1 MLKEKAKT
9 YVSHKP
15 EWLVL
20 SVAVA
25 TGLSIMGD
33 SLMYAILPLEAKN
46 LGISLSLVGLLLSAN
61 RLIRLVSNTPVSLI
75 FERLG
80 PWRPFVGSTVLG
92 FVTALLYG
100 TGWGFVVFLLARMG
114 WGVAWSGLRQ
124 GGYEA
129 IWSGSQHNK
138 GRLMGLLWGVIRLGS
153 AIGVV
158 VGGYLRDEFGYQVS
172 VAVIAGFTAL
182 AIPIASFMRWP
193 NPDSRKSEQA
203 TAPAKAPSQGTMLS
217 LEGWRAAFR
226 VPARRWLLIAGFIHA
241 VLGAVVT
248 ATASVFL
255 AERLGAD
262 NDLLLSTIGIGTLT
276 GGLLAV
282 RWTSNLLFGPFI
294 GFISDRIGQTRII
307 ILLAIL
313 TLIGLIGAVRIS
325 GREGVL
331 FLLPVFVAISGLF
344 VTLSASSSGLA
355 VHARRPHLFVGTYA
369 TATDAGSALGPLLA
383 FNLGQ
388 IAGFG
393 PLYLALSLL
402 LLLSVLQYWRVVH
415 CQTNSEMSF

>member
-9 YVSHKP
+9 RVSHKP

-46 LGISLSLVGLLLSAN
+46 LGISLSLVGVLLSAN

-80 PWRPFVGSTVLG
+80 PWRPFIGATVLG
-92 FVTALLYG
+92 FVAALLYG

-138 GRLMGLLWGVIRLGS
+138 GRLMGLLWGVVRLGS

-158 VGGYLRDEFGYQVS
+158 VGGYLRDEFGYHIS

-182 AIPIASFMRWP
+182 AIPIAFFMRWP
-193 NPDSRKSEQA
+193 HPGPRESEQT
-203 TAPAKAPSQGTMLS
+203 TAPAKAPAQGTMLS
-217 LEGWRAAFR
+217 LEGWRTAFR

-294 GFISDRIGQTRII
+294 GFISDRIGQTRIV

-344 VTLSASSSGLA
+344 VTLSALSSGLA
-355 VHARRPHLFVGTYA
+355 THARRPHLFVGTYA
-369 TATDAGSALGPLLA
+369 TVTDAGSALGPLLA
-383 FNLGQ
+383 FNLSQ

-402 LLLSVLQYWRVVH
+402 LLLSVLQYWRV
-415 CQTNSEMSF
+415 E